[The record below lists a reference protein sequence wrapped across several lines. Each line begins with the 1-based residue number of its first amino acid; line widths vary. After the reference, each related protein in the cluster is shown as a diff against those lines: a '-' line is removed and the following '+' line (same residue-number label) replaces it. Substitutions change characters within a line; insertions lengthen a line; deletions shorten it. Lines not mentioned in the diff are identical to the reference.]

1 MLSMEDSS
9 RNGSIRTR
17 ETALELFTLTH
28 RTIIGE
34 MNLNSTLAYE
44 IFMLDPVLVTGSVGG
59 MGLALIQTILE
70 LGADVVAIDRVK
82 RAEGEAWGR
91 LQGVAKSN
99 ACNLTYFQS
108 DISSFENTLNVFQS
122 AISQARYP
130 LRGLVHCAA
139 IGWVGDSLN
148 FSVKD
153 ARQIIDVNLVGTLIV
168 AQVGAR
174 LVQEQ
179 QKAMTVPTQA
189 SFVFIASMSGYVV
202 NKGTPNAAYA
212 ASKAGVQQL
221 ARNLASE
228 WGPSI
233 RVNTISPGVIRT
245 PMTNGIL
252 ESKRELCELWT
263 RETMLGRLS
272 EPQDYQGPAAFLLSD
287 SSAYVTVADLLVD
300 AGYTAW

>member
-1 MLSMEDSS
+1 MV
-9 RNGSIRTR
+9 
-17 ETALELFTLTH
+17 
-28 RTIIGE
+28 
-34 MNLNSTLAYE
+34 
-44 IFMLDPVLVTGSVGG
+44 PVF
-59 MGLALIQTILE
+59 
-70 LGADVVAIDRVK
+70 K
-82 RAEGEAWGR
+82 GR
-91 LQGVAKSN
+91 LQDFAKSN
-99 ACNLTYFQS
+99 ACNLTYFQC

-148 FSVKD
+148 FPVKD

-252 ESKRELCELWT
+252 ESKKELSELWT

-272 EPQDYQGPAAFLLSD
+272 EPQDYQGPATFLLSD
-287 SSAYVTVADLLVD
+287 ASAYVTAADLLVD